1 MNHILYQ
8 VFDILLSISSK
19 KKKKKKEKEHE
30 TLTDNSPIKGYIN
43 NSPVKI

>member
-1 MNHILYQ
+1 MNHILHQ
-8 VFDILLSISSK
+8 VFDILLSISS